1 MASKFEGI
9 EKMQRRVAAM
19 PRALVRN
26 VEPALREGA
35 GDIAAMA
42 RRLVPMRTGKLRDS
56 IQVAPGAHE
65 LQYLVLAGNKRA
77 WYARLVER
85 SRKGHPYLGPSYRA
99 LLRSVKRR
107 INRAARE
114 GIKEATRV

>member
-26 VEPALREGA
+26 VEPALAQGA
-35 GDIAAMA
+35 GEIAAMA
-42 RRLVPMRTGKLRDS
+42 RRLVPVRTGRLHDS
-56 IQVAPGAHE
+56 IRAEPGRHE
-65 LQYLVLAGNKRA
+65 LEWLVLAGDRRA
-77 WYARLVER
+77 WYARLVESTR
-85 SRKGHPYLGPSYRA
+85 RGQPYLHPSYRA
-99 LLRSVKRR
+99 MLRSVKRR

-114 GIKEATRV
+114 AIKEATRI